1 MIDNTSFLDTLRM
14 QRTETGENKTARALS
29 SPDSPDPGT
38 RSFNSILKENIA
50 LTTARGR
57 EKKKLIDACFDMESI
72 FVGKM
77 LKEMRNTV
85 HKNDWFHGG
94 FAEEIFEDM
103 LYDEYAKEL
112 SRNSNLGLAN
122 MLYKELSA
130 KI

>member
-14 QRTETGENKTARALS
+14 QRIETGENKTARALS
-29 SPDSPDPGT
+29 STDSPRRGNG
-38 RSFNSILKENIA
+38 SFNAILKENID

-57 EKKKLIDACFDMESI
+57 EKKKLIDACYDMESI